1 MGSKITEIL
10 ISLFHLDKGD
20 KKKNYGYFAGI
31 ISIVVNVLLFVVK
44 LIFGIFLKSISLTAD
59 AFHSLSDVVTSF
71 IVILGFKISAKPPD
85 IKHPFG
91 HGRAE
96 RIFSIVIACI
106 LIIVGIEFFIN
117 GFNRFRNPIPIESNW
132 LIVIVLFIT
141 VLIKEFLSHVSFDLG
156 KKINSSTLK
165 ADAWH
170 HRTDSI
176 STVLVI
182 IGFILYRFGF
192 YYIDGILGMVIS
204 VLVAYTGISIIKE
217 SGSFLMGEAP
227 SLSLLEK
234 IKKTALCC
242 DSVSDVHHVHMHDY
256 GGKIEITL
264 HIRLNKETRL
274 NEAHERASQVEK
286 AVKENIRGVEV
297 TVHIEPEK
305 EENEKKD

>member
-1 MGSKITEIL
+1 MGTKITDIL

-20 KKKNYGYFAGI
+20 KRKNYGYFAGI
-31 ISIVVNVLLFVVK
+31 ISIVVNVILFVIK
-44 LIFGIFLKSISLTAD
+44 LIFGVFLKSVSLIAD

-85 IKHPFG
+85 KKHPFG

-117 GFNRFRNPIPIESNW
+117 GFNRLRNPIPIESNW
-132 LIVIVLFIT
+132 LIIIVLLIT
-141 VLIKEFLSHVSFDLG
+141 VFIKEFLSHVSFDLG
-156 KKINSSTLK
+156 KKINSPALK

-217 SGSFLMGEAP
+217 SGSLLMGEAP
-227 SLSLLEK
+227 SSSLFEK
-234 IKKTALCC
+234 IKETALCC
-242 DSVSDVHHVHMHDY
+242 DSVNDVHHIHVHDY

-264 HIRLNKETRL
+264 HIRLNKEIRL
-274 NEAHERASQVEK
+274 NEAHEKASQVEK
-286 AVKENIRGVEV
+286 AVKENIRGAEV